1 MPGFKKLPVQSQGR
15 QSKHRQVLCEMSLL
29 HHDLYAHCTAI
40 EIFEADG
47 EFSRIWPL
55 SKKGGGKANDIG
67 GGSKQQLLGALE
79 F

>member
-1 MPGFKKLPVQSQGR
+1 MIYMHNV
-15 QSKHRQVLCEMSLL
+15 
-29 HHDLYAHCTAI
+29 HCTLHDDRNCQ
-40 EIFEADG
+40 ADG